1 MPDTL
6 LRPVQITVAPASPSA
21 AAMPR
26 PAPRVAPATTATR
39 PAAHLAFG
47 VQSIRGILAKVTPLQ
62 RYIAE
67 EIATDHVDG
76 LLSRRE
82 ALRRLALLGVGTAA
96 ATALI
101 AACGE
106 NKQPTSDAP
115 VTSNE
120 PATVSAPPP
129 GSENAVP
136 TTPITWAGPRGELQA
151 AWAAAPSARGGVL
164 VIHENK
170 GLNDYIRSVAGRF
183 AGIGYSALAID
194 LLSAQ
199 GGTATFADPAE
210 ATAALGKL
218 PPEEAV
224 ADLKSGIDELQRR
237 VPDKKVAAVGF
248 CMGGGMVWRLLASG
262 EPRLAAAVPFYGP
275 TPDNP
280 DFAGSKDVAVLGI
293 YAAQDQRVNATE
305 PVARAALEKAGLVF
319 ELVTEPDANHAFFN
333 DTGERYNATAADD
346 AWRRVQDWFTSTS
359 ADSLPRATPLY
370 GLRGVSPCIHGR
382 SAADSRAVLLPV
394 GVALLTAHASRSNS
408 AHAGGA
414 GRELLRPAFGWPA
427 NGGRSSGRGVLRP
440 GPRSLPGGTGTVLRM
455 A

>member
-1 MPDTL
+1 
-6 LRPVQITVAPASPSA
+6 
-21 AAMPR
+21 
-26 PAPRVAPATTATR
+26 
-39 PAAHLAFG
+39 
-47 VQSIRGILAKVTPLQ
+47 VTPLQ

-82 ALRRLALLGVGTAA
+82 ALRRLALLGVGSAA

-106 NKQPTSDAP
+106 NKQPTSNAP
-115 VTSNE
+115 VTSTE

-129 GSENAVP
+129 GSENAVAP
-136 TTPITWAGPRGELQA
+136 TPVTWAGPRGELQA
-151 AWAAAPSARGGVL
+151 AWAQAADPRGAVL

-199 GGTATFADPAE
+199 GGTGRFADPAE
-210 ATAALGKL
+210 ATAALGKI
-218 PPEEAV
+218 PPQEAL

-237 VPDKKVAAVGF
+237 VPGRKVAAVGF
-248 CMGGGMVWRLLASG
+248 CMGGGFVWRLLASG
-262 EPRLAAAVPFYGP
+262 EPRLAAAIPFYGP
-275 TPDNP
+275 TPDDP
-280 DFAGSKDVAVLGI
+280 DFAGSKGVAVLGI

-333 DTGERYNATAADD
+333 DTGDRYNATAADD
-346 AWRRVQDWFTSTS
+346 AWRRVQDWLTK
-359 ADSLPRATPLY
+359 Y
-370 GLRGVSPCIHGR
+370 
-382 SAADSRAVLLPV
+382 
-394 GVALLTAHASRSNS
+394 VA
-408 AHAGGA
+408 
-414 GRELLRPAFGWPA
+414 
-427 NGGRSSGRGVLRP
+427 
-440 GPRSLPGGTGTVLRM
+440 
-455 A
+455 

>member
-1 MPDTL
+1 M
-6 LRPVQITVAPASPSA
+6 
-21 AAMPR
+21 
-26 PAPRVAPATTATR
+26 
-39 PAAHLAFG
+39 
-47 VQSIRGILAKVTPLQ
+47 TPLQ

-101 AACGE
+101 AACGD

-115 VTSNE
+115 VTSDE
-120 PATVSAPPP
+120 PANVNAPPP
-129 GSENAVP
+129 GSENTVP

-151 AWAAAPSARGGVL
+151 AWAPAADPRGGVL

-199 GGTATFADPAE
+199 GGTGTFADPAE

-224 ADLKSGIDELQRR
+224 ADLKSAVGELQRR
-237 VPDKKVAAVGF
+237 VPGKKVAAVGF
-248 CMGGGMVWRLLASG
+248 CMGGGMVWRLLGSG

-280 DFAGSKDVAVLGI
+280 DFAGSKNVAVLGI
-293 YAAQDQRVNATE
+293 YAAQDQRVNAGE
-305 PVARAALEKAGLVF
+305 PAVRAALEKAGVVF

-333 DTGERYNATAADD
+333 DTGERYNATAAED
-346 AWRRVQDWFTSTS
+346 AWRRVQDWF
-359 ADSLPRATPLY
+359 AKY
-370 GLRGVSPCIHGR
+370 
-382 SAADSRAVLLPV
+382 
-394 GVALLTAHASRSNS
+394 VA
-408 AHAGGA
+408 
-414 GRELLRPAFGWPA
+414 
-427 NGGRSSGRGVLRP
+427 
-440 GPRSLPGGTGTVLRM
+440 
-455 A
+455 